1 MDQHSLS
8 YRVSIT
14 GPPLLVRCRTGL
26 TMSTAYRSLALTAR
40 FSRCAA
46 ISPSGERQR
55 LDLDLGTIV
64 LKLPIVDHLV
74 PGPGQ
79 QGAKDAAGS
88 HHAKRRVDVVGEES
102 DRRVAE

>member
-26 TMSTAYRSLALTAR
+26 AMSTAYRSLALTAR

-46 ISPSGERQR
+46 ISPSGERQQ
-55 LDLDLGTIV
+55 LDRDSEKIV
-64 LKLPIVDHLV
+64 LKLPIVDQLV
-74 PGPGQ
+74 SGPGQ
-79 QGAKDAAGS
+79 QGAEDTTGS
-88 HHAKRRVDVVGEES
+88 HHAKSRVNVVGEEP